1 MRRAREHLAWSP
13 VVVSWCSLCN
23 TFNQSTFYLSSA
35 LRCAAGG
42 WWCWLCV
49 CVGLLPA
56 FSAIIILLNAHACS
70 TAAGLHHHN
79 FNCAAVQ
86 LQNRFLLWSPSSSSF
101 LNHLMLTCCIDHLDH
116 HLLYKAW
123 PCLGDVL

>member
-23 TFNQSTFYLSSA
+23 AFNQSTFYLSSA

-49 CVGLLPA
+49 CWLVASFLSYYYSPQCACVQHSRSSSQLCSCTTSKPVLTLVPII
-56 FSAIIILLNAHACS
+56 IIILKS
-70 TAAGLHHHN
+70 
-79 FNCAAVQ
+79 
-86 LQNRFLLWSPSSSSF
+86 
-101 LNHLMLTCCIDHLDH
+101 CCIDHLDH
-116 HLLYKAW
+116 HLMYKAW